1 MVATAFTFANGFFG
15 SVTLPNSAVI
25 TSGVGF
31 VGAYTTAVV
40 VAGPND
46 NVLPAG
52 LGWPGTLANPYGRVD
67 FTGALADFNVTGLVA
82 ALDGQILI
90 LRNATNFIMTLNDQ
104 NAGSL
109 AANQFAIGDGTGV
122 NDMIIP
128 PGISV
133 SAEYYAGAINKLV
146 VNS

>member
-1 MVATAFTFANGFFG
+1 MASAFTFANGFFG
-15 SVTLPNSAVI
+15 SVTSTGSSST

-31 VGAYTTAVV
+31 VGAYTTAT
-40 VAGPND
+40 VAAGANN
-46 NVLPAG
+46 NVLPNGA
-52 LGWPGTLANPYGRVD
+52 GWPGTLANPYGRVD

-90 LRNATNFIMTLNDQ
+90 LRNITNFIMTLNDQ

-109 AANQFAIGDGTGV
+109 AANRLAIGDGTGA
-122 NDMIIP
+122 NDLIIP

-133 SAEYYAGAINKLV
+133 SAEYYAGTINRLV
-146 VNS
+146 INS